1 MRIAREVALYN
12 QSGIENGIES
22 AEDRA
27 SKIATS
33 FITRVSE
40 SEGIKVHNADDLT
53 DYIQINSNG
62 VDLVNDNV
70 SIANFG
76 ESARVGK
83 NGSSRFMINADSLQ
97 AYDDTNAKYFE
108 VSPNG
113 MTYGSHT
120 VADTSYA
127 DGKASAAQSAAISA
141 AASDAT
147 SKANAAQSAAEATAS
162 ADATSKAN
170 AAQSAAA
177 ADATAKA
184 NNAKLY
190 ADNYISEDS
199 TGIKVHSAND
209 SSNYTH
215 IGSGGMDVRVSGDSV
230 AEFGSTARVGKDDD
244 GHVLVRNDGL
254 SLRLKNLSNV
264 LAEYVYIGKGTSG
277 FNPHFTFGFRDS
289 GDKGNYSFVANF
301 LNVAKGAA
309 SSAFGWGTKASA
321 TAQMAVG
328 MWNAE
333 DTSSMFIVGVGE
345 DDTRRANGLK
355 VDGSGNL
362 HIKGNVY
369 TNCNADSSGGK
380 LLKVLKVTKNSVSSL
395 STTISNSAITSNM
408 EVLHTVL
415 SNPSAQTGDWTV
427 TTSNGSLSI
436 SGSISGT
443 TNITLYL
450 AEPST

>member
-27 SKIATS
+27 SKVATS

-97 AYDDTNAKYFE
+97 GYDSNGDKYFE
-108 VSPNG
+108 VGPDG
-113 MTYGSHT
+113 MSYGVHT

-141 AASDAT
+141 AA
-147 SKANAAQSAAEATAS
+147 

-264 LAEYVYIGKGTSG
+264 IAEYVYIGKGTSG
-277 FNPHFTFGFRDS
+277 FNPHFTFGFRGS

-309 SSAFGWGTKASA
+309 SSAFGWGTIASGE
-321 TAQMAVG
+321 AQMAVG
-328 MWNAE
+328 KWNAE

-427 TTSNGSLSI
+427 TTSNGSLTI

>member
-12 QSGIENGIES
+12 QGGIQNGIDG

-27 SKIATS
+27 SKVATS

-62 VDLVNDNV
+62 VDLVNDNA

-83 NGSSRFMINADSLQ
+83 TDSSRFVMGADSLE
-97 AYDDTNAKYFE
+97 AYDDNNAKYFE
-108 VSPNG
+108 VSANG
-113 MTYGSHT
+113 MTYGSNT
-120 VADTSYA
+120 AASTSYA
-127 DGKASAAQSAAISA
+127 DSKASAAQSAAIS
-141 AASDAT
+141 T
-147 SKANAAQSAAEATAS
+147 
-162 ADATSKAN
+162 
-170 AAQSAAA
+170 AA

-190 ADNYISEDS
+190 ADNYITEDS
-199 TGIKVHSAND
+199 TGIQVHSAND

-254 SLRLKNLSNV
+254 SLRLKNASSAI
-264 LAEYVYIGKGTSG
+264 AEYAYIGKGTSG

-301 LNVAKGAA
+301 LNLAKGLA
-309 SSAFGWGTKASA
+309 SAAFGWGTIAAGQS
-321 TAQMAVG
+321 QMAVG
-328 MWNAE
+328 AWNAE
-333 DTSSMFIVGVGE
+333 DTSSKFIVGVGTN
-345 DDTRRANGLK
+345 DSNRVNGLQ
-355 VDGSGNL
+355 VDANGNL
-362 HIKGNVY
+362 HAYGKVY
-369 TNCNADSSGGK
+369 AHCSADSSGGI
-380 LLKVLKVTKNSVSSL
+380 LPVLKVSKSSVSSL
-395 STTISNSAITSNM
+395 LTIITNSAITSDM
-408 EVLHTVL
+408 EVINCVL

-427 TTSNGSLSI
+427 TTSNGSLTI